1 MLRLILWLIAI
12 KVTISVPWNLIC
24 LLDELGGESKGE

>member
-1 MLRLILWLIAI
+1 MLRIILWLIAI
-12 KVTISVPWNLIC
+12 KVTISVPWNLVC